1 MTLREFALQHN
12 ACQEGLEWL
21 GERDLQAMWAECH
34 RSDWMAWLLFKLGWD
49 DARTMHLYACWC
61 VRQVWHLLTDERSRN
76 AVEVA
81 ERYAAGNATDDEL
94 DAAMDAAGAA
104 SWAPAWAAARA
115 AAWASARAAA
125 GASAWASAR
134 AAQAN
139 KLRELVPYAVAAE
152 MFAAQTGGN

>member
-34 RSDWMAWLLFKLGWD
+34 RSDWMAWLLFELGWD
-49 DARTMHLYACWC
+49 DARTMRLYACWC
-61 VRQVWHLLTDERSRN
+61 VRQVWHLLTDEHSRN

-94 DAAMDAAGAA
+94 ASAWTAAMASAGDAAGGAA
-104 SWAPAWAAARA
+104 WA
-115 AAWASARAAA
+115 AAWASA
-125 GASAWASAR
+125 G